1 MKDSCLSGREIAG
14 GESRRLEN
22 WSPDSMGF
30 LCADPYL
37 TRREAGKAAIY
48 VSSTRRS
55 NQEVQTR
62 GLRPASGW
70 SPTYTSSL
78 LDVIRRCFFCH

>member
-1 MKDSCLSGREIAG
+1 
-14 GESRRLEN
+14 
-22 WSPDSMGF
+22 MGF

-37 TRREAGKAAIY
+37 TRRGAGKAAIY

-55 NQEVQTR
+55 NQEVQTEV
-62 GLRPASGW
+62 LRRASGR
-70 SPTYTSSL
+70 SGAYTRGP